1 MLGRPIRLMTTT
13 VVSALAVAISAPAAL
28 ACYAGCAPSYSAPP
42 PFTLGMPCGSCGQ
55 SYAAPPAVYGPP
67 PVVYAPAQVGYAPP
81 CGGCYAP
88 QPAYR
93 VDLGPTYQ
101 LPVASVGEPV
111 ADEVYPRRYPYA
123 GRTWAYRHAHRD
135 VAAVEHVGAGVRPV
149 ARVDEQYGYEDYG
162 YRAPRR
168 TYGVHEHRVGMTE
181 RHRAR
186 GIRLA
191 ERPMPLRHDVR
202 RGHAPV
208 AKPHHPDAPQLIR

>member
-1 MLGRPIRLMTTT
+1 MTTT

-28 ACYAGCAPSYSAPP
+28 ACYAGCAPSFVAPP

-55 SYAAPPAVYGPP
+55 SYVAPPDVYGPP
-67 PVVYAPAQVGYAPP
+67 PVVYAPPPVVYAPP

-111 ADEVYPRRYPYA
+111 ADEVYPHRYPYA
-123 GRTWAYRHAHRD
+123 DRAWAYRHARGD
-135 VAAVEHVGAGVRPV
+135 VAGVDYVGAGVRPV
-149 ARVDEQYGYEDYG
+149 ARAV
-162 YRAPRR
+162 
-168 TYGVHEHRVGMTE
+168 
-181 RHRAR
+181 HRAR
-186 GIRLA
+186 GIRVA
-191 ERPMPLRHDVR
+191 ERRDVR

-208 AKPHHPDAPQLIR
+208 ARPHHPDALQLIR